1 MGDKINLDV
10 DIAILED
17 IKKILDGTFV
27 PEHATTWKQYYKSV
41 ISSLIGV

>member
-27 PEHATTWKQYYKSV
+27 PEHTTT
-41 ISSLIGV
+41 